1 MVLIGRR
8 RNRGKA
14 LVIRLIDVR
23 TENCQEADRTVAVV
37 AVAVVVAVVVVVVS
51 FNVRTPMLPVSPVWC
66 ESMVQDSVC
75 RDVRHSLT
83 CPFLRTPPHGR
94 VWHRFC

>member
-23 TENCQEADRTVAVV
+23 TEKRQETDRTV
-37 AVAVVVAVVVVVVS
+37 AVAVVVVVVVAVAVVVS
-51 FNVRTPMLPVSPVWC
+51 FNVRTPMSPVWC
-66 ESMVQDSVC
+66 ASMVQNSVGL
-75 RDVRHSLT
+75 DARHSLT